1 MAREMQAGFGPL
13 AASWLKRGIQLGLG
27 IGIATGY
34 ATLGRIG
41 YEGRYDYTPI
51 GTTVNLASRLC
62 DRAEP
67 GAILASQRT
76 IAGADIEATLM
87 TDPLQLKGIP
97 QPVPAYIV

>member
-1 MAREMQAGFGPL
+1 M
-13 AASWLKRGIQLGLG
+13 
-27 IGIATGY
+27 
-34 ATLGRIG
+34 
-41 YEGRYDYTPI
+41 
-51 GTTVNLASRLC
+51 NLASRLC